1 MWGQLT
7 ASLMHDAEGRP
18 MALIGMVEDITD
30 RKRAEEALKEAHDEL
45 ERRIEERTADL
56 KKANEQLAVF
66 HKFTE
71 SSSQGFGMVDLD
83 GRIAY
88 ANPTMCRLFGEA
100 DPANVIGNPIG
111 QYYQE
116 GVKERRTNDA
126 PRVGRDGIWAGE
138 LPCLAAG
145 TLVQLCTMHFAACGR
160 KTLSAVRG
168 GNRHYGIKRAQE
180 AARSENGSALL

>member
-1 MWGQLT
+1 
-7 ASLMHDAEGRP
+7 

-45 ERRIEERTADL
+45 ERRIEERTAEL

-71 SSSQGFGMVDLD
+71 SSPQGFGMADLD

-116 GVKERRTNDA
+116 GVKERRTNEMLPALERDDLGRRAADA
-126 PRVGRDGIWAGE
+126 F
-138 LPCLAAG
+138 AAG
-145 TLVQLCTMHFAACGR
+145 DACPNFAPCICCAMR
-160 KTLSAVRG
+160 KEDPFG
-168 GNRHYGIKRAQE
+168 GAWW
-180 AARSENGSALL
+180 